1 MAVMLAP
8 RQYAAHM
15 VKMSPETREKAMLRV
30 PEHLRSLVAEHI
42 RDWEL
47 RRAAR

>member
-1 MAVMLAP
+1 MQNELWP

-15 VKMSPETREKAMLRV
+15 VKMSQETREKAMLRV
-30 PEHLRSLVAEHI
+30 PEHLRPLVLAHI
-42 RDWEL
+42 KDWEF